1 MKKVIITVDYNP
13 NSEKVVNKGYELA
26 KMMNAEVCL
35 LHVLSEMRYYGIEY
49 QPFMGYEGYAFPV
62 DYNIQEEFV
71 KVAEDYLQQAKRHIG
86 GENVSTKLVEGD
98 TANEI
103 LKYSNECGADLIV
116 MGTNGVTGAKEVVF
130 GSNTINVIRK
140 VDCATLVIPKGFQY
154 KKPHTLF
161 LPLDQTDSLN
171 SKAFLKLLSYVKT
184 FKTSLDV
191 VRVIPQDEGTP
202 EAQDQEHLKT
212 NLKNTTFD
220 YQLVKN
226 KNIHEVVAQY
236 LNKNKADLM
245 ALLVQK
251 ETAFERFLTASD
263 TKKISDDLKVPLFIF
278 HSH

>member
-1 MKKVIITVDYNP
+1 MKHILLLTDFSESAKNATNYALQLFQDQASCFYILHIPQKSVYTTSDLMAAGTSSIYNSLVKKAKTKLDKYVKTLESNSRNKKISFETIVDYDVLTD
-13 NSEKVVNKGYELA
+13 SVNQIISSK
-26 KMMNAEVCL
+26 K
-35 LHVLSEMRYYGIEY
+35 I
-49 QPFMGYEGYAFPV
+49 
-62 DYNIQEEFV
+62 
-71 KVAEDYLQQAKRHIG
+71 
-86 GENVSTKLVEGD
+86 
-98 TANEI
+98 
-103 LKYSNECGADLIV
+103 DLIV

-212 NLKNTTFD
+212 NLKDTTFE